1 MFATRLK
8 LSDIK
13 IAVDKLALK
22 IDAPDTILPT
32 YGYPKCDAWPH
43 IKIEDK
49 KFHYIVIERGQEIRR
64 DCTTELDQLLY
75 WIFADVTFSMA
86 VKYELAHREEAK
98 DCRRIMF
105 AHQEKLLGLLN
116 DKWREEATQNHQNI
130 LEEYPY
136 DDLAGL
142 RASYFG
148 TLRRE
153 GHNED
158 EIKRLVYEK
167 YPE

>member
-1 MFATRLK
+1 
-8 LSDIK
+8 
-13 IAVDKLALK
+13 AVDKLALK
-22 IDAPDTILPT
+22 IDALDMFLPT
-32 YGYPKCDAWPH
+32 YGYSKDGAWPH
-43 IKIEDK
+43 IEIEGKIL
-49 KFHYIVIERGQEIRR
+49 HYVVIERGEELRR
-64 DCTTELDQLLY
+64 DRTTELDQLLY
-75 WIFADVTFSMA
+75 WVFADATFSMA
-86 VKYELAHREEAK
+86 VRYELAHREEPK

-116 DKWREEATQNHQNI
+116 DKWREKSVLNHQNI
-130 LEEYPY
+130 LEKYPY

-148 TLRRE
+148 KLRCE